1 MSKLATI
8 EGIGE
13 AYEAKLND
21 AGVRSAEDLLEKAAT
36 RTGRGNLA
44 DSTGISESLILRW
57 VNHVDLARI
66 DGVGPQFAELLEAS
80 GVDSVAE
87 LAQRNAENLH
97 TKLVEVNAAKNLV
110 NRVPGLSEIERFV
123 SEAKELPK
131 VVSH

>member
-13 AYEAKLND
+13 AYEAKLNE
-21 AGVRSAEDLLEKAAT
+21 AGIKSAEDLLEKAAT
-36 RTGRGNLA
+36 RTGRGNLSDA
-44 DSTGISESLILRW
+44 SGISENLILRW
-57 VNHVDLARI
+57 VNHADLARI
-66 DGVGPQFAELLEAS
+66 DGIGPQFAELLEAA

-97 TKLVEVNAAKNLV
+97 TKLVEVNASKNLV
-110 NRVPGLSEIERFV
+110 NRVPGLGEIERFV
-123 SEAKELPK
+123 SEAKELPR